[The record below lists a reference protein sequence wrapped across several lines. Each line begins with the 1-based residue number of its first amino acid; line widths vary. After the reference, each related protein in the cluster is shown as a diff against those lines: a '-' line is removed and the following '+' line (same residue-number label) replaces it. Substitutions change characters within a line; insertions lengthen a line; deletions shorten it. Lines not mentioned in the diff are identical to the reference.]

1 MTSSVPGVRWLV
13 DGYQEWL
20 DRQGLPIHTGL
31 AVDLMTV
38 ETRPWARLG
47 ANAAFVHVDARGD
60 FCSLYLVDLAPGAAT
75 PAQRH
80 LYEAIVY
87 VLDGSGSTAVELPN
101 GERRTFE
108 WRRGSLFSLPVN
120 APYRLFNARGSQRA
134 RLAFVTDL
142 PLVMRLYRNER
153 FVFDTPFDFSE
164 RFEDEKF
171 LRGEGT
177 YIPVREHRNMWQ
189 TNFVP
194 DLLSF
199 GEVRDDPG
207 RGKGAKHIVF
217 DLADGSLGA
226 HIAEIPPGNYKKA
239 HNHAE
244 GYHIFQLSGAG
255 YSLYWQNKDF
265 RAAGEEPM
273 RVEWSY
279 GLLHAPP
286 RDVWHQHFN
295 VSDQPARYM
304 AIAFGSSR
312 YPMLGEKLAQIEKVY
327 TGKSA
332 FQIDYEDEDPR
343 IRRMFDEACAA
354 YPAGRREATPAE

>member
-1 MTSSVPGVRWLV
+1 MTTGISGVRWLV
-13 DGYQEWL
+13 DAYAEWVQ
-20 DRQGLPIHTGL
+20 RQALPVHTGL

-38 ETRPWARLG
+38 ETRHWPRIG
-47 ANAAFVHVDARGD
+47 ASAAFVHLDARGD
-60 FCSLYLVDLAPGAAT
+60 FCSLYLCDIAPGKAT
-75 PAQRH
+75 EQLRH

-87 VLDGSGSTAVELPN
+87 VLDGTGSTVVELPS
-101 GERRTFE
+101 GERKSFE

-120 APYRLFNARGSQRA
+120 APYRLFNASGSAKA
-134 RLAFVTDL
+134 RLAVVTDL
-142 PLVMRLYRNER
+142 PFVMKLYRNER
-153 FVFDTPFDFSE
+153 FVFETPFDFTE

-194 DLLSF
+194 DLVSF

-255 YSLYWQNKDF
+255 YSLYWKNKDF
-265 RAAGEEPM
+265 RVAGEEPR
-273 RVEWSY
+273 RVDWSY

-295 VSDQPARYM
+295 VSDGPARYM

-312 YPMLGEKLAQIEKVY
+312 YPILREKLEQIEKVY

-332 FQIDYEDEDPR
+332 FQIDYEDEDPS
-343 IRRMFDEACAA
+343 IRAMFDRACAA
-354 YPAGRREATPAE
+354 HAANR

>member
-1 MTSSVPGVRWLV
+1 VTYPPGVRYLI
-13 DGYQEWL
+13 DGYADWVE
-20 DRQGLPIHTGL
+20 RQKLPVHTGL
-31 AVDLMTV
+31 AVDLMTAQ
-38 ETRPWARLG
+38 TRPWARIG
-47 ANAAFVHVDARGD
+47 ADAAFVHLDARGD
-60 FCSLYLVDLAPGAAT
+60 FCSLYLCDIAPGGST
-75 PAQRH
+75 QPIRH

-87 VLDGSGSTAVELPN
+87 ALDGSGSTVVELPG
-101 GERRTFE
+101 GERRSFE

-120 APYRLFNARGSQRA
+120 ATYRLFNASGSARA
-134 RLAFVTDL
+134 RLSFVTDL
-142 PLVMRLYRNER
+142 PLVMKLYRNER
-153 FVFDTPFDFSE
+153 FVFDTPFDFTE

-171 LRGEGT
+171 LRGEGV

-194 DLLSF
+194 DLVSF

-217 DLADGSLGA
+217 DLADGSLGS

-265 RAAGEEPM
+265 RAAGEQPQ
-273 RVEWSY
+273 RVDWTY
-279 GLLHAPP
+279 GLLHSPP
-286 RDVWHQHFN
+286 RGVWHQHFN
-295 VSDQPARYM
+295 ISDQPARYM

-312 YPMLGEKLAQIEKVY
+312 YPILAEKRAQIEKIY
-327 TGKSA
+327 TTKSE
-332 FQIDYEDEDPR
+332 FQIDYEDEDSE
-343 IRRMFDEACAA
+343 IRRLFDDACAA
-354 YPAGRREATPAE
+354 YARSRAQATPAM